1 MFVPESCELKRE
13 VQREALTGV
22 PIGQPPRRERTLNLD
37 VDAFRFALQNESSG
51 SYSAEDSMQR
61 RVFASV
67 DVVQRGPRPWH
78 VGKRFVREPGDLP
91 PDRVDANHTVRIGKA
106 RSRSQ

>member
-1 MFVPESCELKRE
+1 MFVPESCELNRE

-37 VDAFRFALQNESSG
+37 VDAFVLPKQNELKKW
-51 SYSAEDSMQR
+51 YSAEGSMQR

-67 DVVQRGPRPWH
+67 DAVQRGHRPWH
-78 VGKRFVREPGDLP
+78 VGCALLYG
-91 PDRVDANHTVRIGKA
+91 
-106 RSRSQ
+106 S

>member
-1 MFVPESCELKRE
+1 MFVPESCELNRE

-37 VDAFRFALQNESSG
+37 VDAFCFALQNESTKT
-51 SYSAEDSMQR
+51 YSAEDSMQR

-67 DVVQRGPRPWH
+67 DAVQRGPRPWH
-78 VGKRFVREPGDLP
+78 GVARFCTG
-91 PDRVDANHTVRIGKA
+91 AG
-106 RSRSQ
+106 RSPA

>member
-1 MFVPESCELKRE
+1 MFVPESCELNRE

-22 PIGQPPRRERTLNLD
+22 PIGQPLSRERTLNLD
-37 VDAFRFALQNESSG
+37 VDAF
-51 SYSAEDSMQR
+51 YSAEDSMQR
-61 RVFASV
+61 RAFASAGA
-67 DVVQRGPRPWH
+67 VQRGPRPWH

-91 PDRVDANHTVRIGKA
+91 PGRVDASQSARIGKA

>member
-1 MFVPESCELKRE
+1 MFVPESCELNRE

-22 PIGQPPRRERTLNLD
+22 PIGQPLSRERTLNLD
-37 VDAFRFALQNESSG
+37 VDAF
-51 SYSAEDSMQR
+51 YSAEDSMHR
-61 RVFASV
+61 RAFASSGA
-67 DVVQRGPRPWH
+67 VQRGPRPWH

-91 PDRVDANHTVRIGKA
+91 PGRFDAGQLVRTGKA

>member
-1 MFVPESCELKRE
+1 MFVPESCELNRE

-22 PIGQPPRRERTLNLD
+22 PIGQPLSRDKNLNLD
-37 VDAFRFALQNESSG
+37 VDAF
-51 SYSAEDSMQR
+51 YSAEDNMQR

-67 DVVQRGPRPWH
+67 GAVQRGRRPWH
-78 VGKRFVREPGDLP
+78 VGTRFVREPGDLP
-91 PDRVDANHTVRIGKA
+91 LDRVDASHAARIGKA